1 MLMSEEKL
9 LEMIAGTDLPAH
21 QVTWNELLREYIT
34 QLATVSKKLNR
45 DEMAGL
51 TAIGAIL
58 YQRGVAEFRS
68 GIDEEALFAA
78 LKKRQAE
85 EGK

>member
-1 MLMSEEKL
+1 MTEEQILK
-9 LEMIAGTDLPAH
+9 MIANSELPPYQGTWSDLI
-21 QVTWNELLREYIT
+21 REYVIA
-34 QLATVSKKLNR
+34 LAAVSKKINR
-45 DEMAGL
+45 DELAAL
-51 TAIGAIL
+51 AAIGAIL
-58 YQRGVAEFRS
+58 YQKGVAEFRS